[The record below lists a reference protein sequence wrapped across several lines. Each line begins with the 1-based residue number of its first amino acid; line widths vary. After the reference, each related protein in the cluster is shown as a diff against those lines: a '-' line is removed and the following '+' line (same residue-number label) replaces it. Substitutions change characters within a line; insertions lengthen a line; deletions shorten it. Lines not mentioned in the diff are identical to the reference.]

1 MIIGIDSNNCLIVD
15 TEASYPLI
23 TFDYVNK
30 VRKLPLEDKIDYQK
44 IMSFLDELLTKEKTK
59 SIPEKYKEKLKS
71 LL

>member
-1 MIIGIDSNNCLIVD
+1 MSIGIDSNNCLIVD

-23 TFDYVNK
+23 TFDYVDM
-30 VRKLPLEDKIDYQK
+30 VRRLPLEDKIDHQK